1 MALAFPG
8 GWQHNP
14 AIVPEAPTDPSI
26 TLWQQRSTQ
35 ARIVA
40 IVFLATIPLY
50 AVIGE
55 LLGAL
60 ASRDIAVVRLAFFVA
75 SATGALL
82 AFQLRARWIP
92 AALEELRRAPDDAQ
106 SAQRWYAAHFAS
118 LAMAEGIGLFGL
130 ALRILGG
137 TLFEGLPFY
146 IVGFGL
152 MLAWFPRKP
161 D

>member
-1 MALAFPG
+1 M
-8 GWQHNP
+8 
-14 AIVPEAPTDPSI
+14 PEARTDPSI
-26 TLWQQRSTQ
+26 SLWQQRSTQ

-50 AVIGE
+50 AVMGE

-60 ASRDIAVVRLAFFVA
+60 ASLDIAVVRLGFFVV

-92 AALEELRRAPDDAQ
+92 AAVEELRRAPDDPQ
-106 SAQRWYAAHFAS
+106 SAQRWYAAHFVS
-118 LAMAEGIGLFGL
+118 LAMAEGIGLFGFV
-130 ALRILGG
+130 LRILGG
-137 TLFEGLPFY
+137 TLFESLPFY

>member
-1 MALAFPG
+1 M
-8 GWQHNP
+8 
-14 AIVPEAPTDPSI
+14 PEVRSDPSI
-26 TLWQQRSTQ
+26 SLWQQRATQ
-35 ARIVA
+35 ARAVA

-50 AVIGE
+50 AVVGE

-60 ASRDIAVVRLAFFVA
+60 ASLEIAVVRLGFFVA

-92 AALEELRRAPDDAQ
+92 AAVEELRRAPDDAP
-106 SAQRWYAAHFAS
+106 SVQRWFAAHFAS
-118 LAMAEGIGLFGL
+118 LAMAEGIGLFGF

-137 TLFEGLPFY
+137 TLFESLPFY